1 MSTHRTRF
9 VLAALVS
16 ATLVVLAMSGVLAET
31 RAASSTSAAPQPAAT
46 VSIIDPASVPAASH
60 AGPATAPIHSEPST
74 DPSEI
79 TPSAA
84 ATVPPVEAPLQVA
97 DAALSAPSAAVN
109 DTLVPQVAIAPG
121 SAPVATPAPATP
133 APATPAPATPAPA
146 TPAPATPTRS
156 ASTDATASASTTW
169 SLDLYSSRAERWQDP
184 DYAACTAASTE
195 SMLNTIAYDGS
206 ASAFVWAP
214 TTSYSTQESILAYE
228 RAHMT
233 MLPSSAGSDP
243 HGWRNALNYYGWGSI
258 NAGVYRDA
266 SYGSFDAAARAAV
279 SAMARTSKPVGILAH
294 AGGHAEFVTGYVVTG
309 ADPRTGSMAFSIIS
323 VDLTDPLRSDG
334 RRDTSITLAQW
345 RSGGTWVRF
354 SAYKETDSPYTDPID
369 GRVGRSEWYG
379 NWVILEPVR

>member
-1 MSTHRTRF
+1 MLTRRNRF

-16 ATLVVLAMSGVLAET
+16 ATVVVLALSGVLAET
-31 RAASSTSAAPQPAAT
+31 RAAYATSAAQQPAAT
-46 VSIIDPASVPAASH
+46 VSVIDPASIPAASDT
-60 AGPATAPIHSEPST
+60 GPATAPIHSEPSA
-74 DPSEI
+74 DPAET
-79 TPSAA
+79 TPAA
-84 ATVPPVEAPLQVA
+84 AVTVPPVETPLQVA
-97 DAALSAPSAAVN
+97 DTAVSAPSTAVN
-109 DTLVPQVAIAPG
+109 DNPVPQVVIAPQ

-146 TPAPATPTRS
+146 TPAPATPIRS

-169 SLDLYSSRAERWQDP
+169 SLDLYNSRAERWQDP

-195 SMLNTIAYDGS
+195 SMLNTIADDGS
-206 ASAFVWAP
+206 ASAFVWAA

-279 SAMARTSKPVGILAH
+279 SAMARTHKPVGILAH

-309 ADPRTGSMAFSIIS
+309 ADPKTGSMAFSIIS

-369 GRVGRSEWYG
+369 GHVGRSEWYG
-379 NWVILEPVR
+379 KWVILEPVR

>member
-1 MSTHRTRF
+1 MSTRRTGF

-16 ATLVVLAMSGVLAET
+16 ATVVVLALSGVLAEM
-31 RAASSTSAAPQPAAT
+31 RAASATSAAQQPAAT
-46 VSIIDPASVPAASH
+46 VSVIDPASIPAAID
-60 AGPATAPIHSEPST
+60 AGPATAPIHSEPSADQAET
-74 DPSEI
+74 
-79 TPSAA
+79 TPAAA
-84 ATVPPVEAPLQVA
+84 ATVPPVETPLLVA
-97 DAALSAPSAAVN
+97 DTAVSAPSTALN
-109 DTLVPQVAIAPG
+109 DTPVPQVAIAPR
-121 SAPVATPAPATP
+121 SAPATPAPATP

-146 TPAPATPTRS
+146 TPAPATPARS
-156 ASTDATASASTTW
+156 ASTDTTASAATTW
-169 SLDLYSSRAERWQDP
+169 SLDLYNSRAERWQDP

-206 ASAFVWAP
+206 ASAFVWSA

-243 HGWRNALNYYGWGSI
+243 HGWRNALNYYGWGSV

-279 SAMARTSKPVGILAH
+279 SAMARTHKPVGILAH

-309 ADPRTGSMAFSIIS
+309 ADPKTGSMAFSISS

-379 NWVILEPVR
+379 KWVILEPVR

>member
-1 MSTHRTRF
+1 MSTRRTGF

-16 ATLVVLAMSGVLAET
+16 ATVVVLALSGVLAEM
-31 RAASSTSAAPQPAAT
+31 RAASATSAAQQPAAT
-46 VSIIDPASVPAASH
+46 VSVIDPASIPAAID
-60 AGPATAPIHSEPST
+60 AGPATAPIHSEPSADQAET
-74 DPSEI
+74 
-79 TPSAA
+79 TPAAA
-84 ATVPPVEAPLQVA
+84 ATVPPVETPLQVA
-97 DAALSAPSAAVN
+97 DTAVSAPSTALN
-109 DTLVPQVAIAPG
+109 DTPVPQVAIAPR
-121 SAPVATPAPATP
+121 SAPATP

-146 TPAPATPTRS
+146 TPAPATPARS
-156 ASTDATASASTTW
+156 ASTDTTASAATTW
-169 SLDLYSSRAERWQDP
+169 SLDLYNSRAERWQDP

-206 ASAFVWAP
+206 ASAFVWSA

-243 HGWRNALNYYGWGSI
+243 HGWRNALNYYGWGSV

-279 SAMARTSKPVGILAH
+279 SAMARTHKPVGILAH

-309 ADPRTGSMAFSIIS
+309 ADPKTGSMAFSISS

-379 NWVILEPVR
+379 KWVILEPVR

>member
-1 MSTHRTRF
+1 
-9 VLAALVS
+9 
-16 ATLVVLAMSGVLAET
+16 
-31 RAASSTSAAPQPAAT
+31 
-46 VSIIDPASVPAASH
+46 
-60 AGPATAPIHSEPST
+60 
-74 DPSEI
+74 
-79 TPSAA
+79 
-84 ATVPPVEAPLQVA
+84 
-97 DAALSAPSAAVN
+97 
-109 DTLVPQVAIAPG
+109 
-121 SAPVATPAPATP
+121 
-133 APATPAPATPAPA
+133 
-146 TPAPATPTRS
+146 
-156 ASTDATASASTTW
+156 
-169 SLDLYSSRAERWQDP
+169 
-184 DYAACTAASTE
+184 
-195 SMLNTIAYDGS
+195 MLNTIAYDGS
-206 ASAFVWAP
+206 ASAFVWSA

-243 HGWRNALNYYGWGSI
+243 HGWRNALNYYGWGSV

-279 SAMARTSKPVGILAH
+279 SAMARTHKPVGILAH

-309 ADPRTGSMAFSIIS
+309 ADPKTGSMAFSISS

-379 NWVILEPVR
+379 KWVILEPVR